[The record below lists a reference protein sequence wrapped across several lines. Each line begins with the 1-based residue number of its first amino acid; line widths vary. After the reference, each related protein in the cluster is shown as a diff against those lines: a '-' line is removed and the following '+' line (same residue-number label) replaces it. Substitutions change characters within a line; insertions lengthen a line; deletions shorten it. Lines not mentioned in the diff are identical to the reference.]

1 MTDDLEGMDGTSR
14 SERDREV
21 EDDDALS
28 DLIRQAR
35 KQLLQD
41 LLEGIRSGCLTS
53 SEKQVLRGMLR
64 GGDYRQSP
72 DGKCRHN

>member
-1 MTDDLEGMDGTSR
+1 MTDDFDGVGDTSR

-64 GGDYRQSP
+64 GGDHRQSS
-72 DGKCRHN
+72 DGTCRHN